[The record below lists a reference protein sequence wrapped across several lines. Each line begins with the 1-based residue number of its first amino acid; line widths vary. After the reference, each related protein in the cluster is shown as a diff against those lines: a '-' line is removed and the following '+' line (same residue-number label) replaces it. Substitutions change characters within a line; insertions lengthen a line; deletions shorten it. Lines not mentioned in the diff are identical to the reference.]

1 MLLIY
6 NDFKNIISESL
17 KKIINNGN
25 ENEIDIIR
33 IFNLNDIP
41 IDEIRYQYRDL
52 SFTVS
57 SSGYGG
63 RFMGNNGQI
72 INEDINSTLSI
83 DETKNEIQSK
93 FKFKDWQFTT
103 QMGANGIELIV
114 LYPGIFKNT
123 SLIKSAMEACGWSVS
138 TKGWAVFNH
147 MLWRAISFD
156 PMFQDDI
163 YNEALK
169 HNFLYHWTPLYNY
182 EQIMKEGLKPRSENK
197 LFDYPDRL
205 HLLKG
210 NTPQDEILKIGNLL
224 YQNNKNKKNNGQY
237 VLLQIKVSML
247 NNVEI
252 FYDPRYEWGYYV
264 KNNIPSNIIKPLFGF
279 DFKNSE
285 IIKV

>member
-1 MLLIY
+1 MLLTY

-123 SLIKSAMEACGWSVS
+123 SLI
-138 TKGWAVFNH
+138 NR
-147 MLWRAISFD
+147 LW
-156 PMFQDDI
+156 
-163 YNEALK
+163 K
-169 HNFLYHWTPLYNY
+169 HVV
-182 EQIMKEGLKPRSENK
+182 GL
-197 LFDYPDRL
+197 F
-205 HLLKG
+205 LLKDG
-210 NTPQDEILKIGNLL
+210 LFSTICYG
-224 YQNNKNKKNNGQY
+224 GQL
-237 VLLQIKVSML
+237 VLTQC
-247 NNVEI
+247 
-252 FYDPRYEWGYYV
+252 
-264 KNNIPSNIIKPLFGF
+264 
-279 DFKNSE
+279 FKT
-285 IIKV
+285 IYIMRP